1 MKKEV
6 IFQMPGEEPVII
18 LTDPEEMRKV
28 RLSQPKISQHQ
39 LRRQV
44 LAGVGLGDVSNV
56 DPASLPSWYA
66 KLTPLPPEEGISTEK
81 AAST

>member
-6 IFQMPGEEPVII
+6 IFQMPGREPVII

-28 RLSQPKISQHQ
+28 RLSQPKISHHQ
-39 LRRQV
+39 FRRQV

-56 DPASLPSWYA
+56 DPASLPSWYTT
-66 KLTPLPPEEGISTEK
+66 LPPLPPEESDTDK